1 MNDLPFRV
9 YAVKTKQNSL
19 TPNPSPVREGNLG
32 TITKVKKKMG
42 MKRTVLT
49 MLAFFL
55 ILMGASAQG
64 KTETIQVSASG
75 TKSKGTVKLEGSDYA
90 LFMMDSV
97 TLDSVYRYWNNFV
110 TENPKDENAWH
121 KLCDAAEQKV
131 SNAYWRGTRDWNV
144 ARQLRKEL
152 NVMPRMQQAIPGT
165 YTYYYSVYVS
175 SETRAKEYADSAIAV
190 LNNNVPADDFD
201 RLAIYVRGKNDTL
214 QLTEV
219 LTHYYESGQYPASA
233 LQYHYNE
240 LQGMEKGGVYLGNTQ
255 DDVIGKLIV
264 QLVLGV
270 HKDKILLSQAAV
282 KEPVRRMFERID
294 IPFSDE
300 IFSQFESQPSDE
312 RLLAIMRYIF
322 EHSKR
327 PVYLSARGLGRMF
340 RNGIPDDLK
349 ACLYN
354 EGLTMRYSAKPY
366 NNLEVKRRNVE
377 QRYLMDNLIMQ
388 FQPDEKSMVSPFA
401 RNTRMLTLDYLVLL
415 HDLLPYY
422 KKHNAEQFARLNRIF
437 SGIMRKLSSWS
448 ITVPN
453 SDKYYTINYS
463 KDGAPHYEF
472 VEKVS
477 YKIDP
482 NVDDATNK
490 KRFEEHEKKKENRRV
505 LIIGDPIEE

>member
-1 MNDLPFRV
+1 
-9 YAVKTKQNSL
+9 
-19 TPNPSPVREGNLG
+19 
-32 TITKVKKKMG
+32 

-49 MLAFFL
+49 MLALFL

-64 KTETIQVSASG
+64 KAKLVQTSASG
-75 TKSKGTVKLEGSDYA
+75 TKSNGKFKLQGADQDVR
-90 LFMMDSV
+90 MMDSV
-97 TLDSVYRYWNNFV
+97 TLDKVFKYWNNFV

-131 SNAYWRGTRDWNV
+131 YNAYWRGTRDWNV

-165 YTYYYSVYVS
+165 YTYYYSVYVC
-175 SETRAKEYADSAIAV
+175 SETRAREYADSAIAV

-201 RLAIYVRGKNDTL
+201 RLASYAKGKNDTL

-255 DDVIGKLIV
+255 DDVIGKLMV
-264 QLVLGV
+264 QLVLGK
-270 HKDKILLSQAAV
+270 HKDKILLTQAAV
-282 KEPVRRMFERID
+282 KERVKWMFERID

-300 IFSQFESQPSDE
+300 IFSQFKSQSQDE
-312 RLLAIMRYIF
+312 QLIAIMRYIF

-327 PVYLSARGLGRMF
+327 PVYLSARDLRLMF
-340 RNGIPDDLK
+340 RKGIPDDLK

-388 FQPDEKSMVSPFA
+388 FHPEVNNVTAPYA
-401 RNTRMLTLDYLVLL
+401 RNVRSLALNYLVLL
-415 HDLLPYY
+415 NDLLPYY
-422 KKHNAEQFARLNRIF
+422 KKHNAVEYARLNRIF
-437 SGIMRKLSSWS
+437 SDIMDKDAGTWA
-448 ITVPN
+448 IPN
-453 SDKYYTINYS
+453 SDKYYSVEYI
-463 KDGAPHYEF
+463 KDGTPHYEF
-472 VEKVS
+472 VERVS
-477 YKIDP
+477 YKPDP
-482 NVDDATNK
+482 NDDEETTKRKRKEFFEKNK
-490 KRFEEHEKKKENRRV
+490 RV

>member
-1 MNDLPFRV
+1 
-9 YAVKTKQNSL
+9 
-19 TPNPSPVREGNLG
+19 
-32 TITKVKKKMG
+32 

-49 MLAFFL
+49 MLALFL

-64 KTETIQVSASG
+64 KAKLVQTSASG
-75 TKSKGTVKLEGSDYA
+75 TKSNGKFKLRGADQDVR
-90 LFMMDSV
+90 MMDSV

-110 TENPKDENAWH
+110 TEHPKDEKAWH

-131 SNAYWRGTRDWNV
+131 YNAYWRGTRDWNV

-165 YTYYYSVYVS
+165 YTYYYSVYVC
-175 SETRAKEYADSAIAV
+175 SETRAREYADSAIAV

-201 RLAIYVRGKNDTL
+201 RLASYAKGKNDTL

-255 DDVIGKLIV
+255 DDVIGKLMV
-264 QLVLGV
+264 QLVLGK
-270 HKDKILLSQAAV
+270 HKDKILFSQAAV
-282 KEPVRRMFERID
+282 KEPVKRMFERID

-300 IFSQFESQPSDE
+300 VFSQFESQPSDE
-312 RLLAIMRYIF
+312 RLIAIMRYIF

-327 PVYLSARGLGRMF
+327 PVYLSARDLGRMF
-340 RNGIPDDLK
+340 RKGIPDDLK

-366 NNLEVKRRNVE
+366 NNLAVKRRNVE

-388 FQPDEKSMVSPFA
+388 FHPEVNNVTAPYA
-401 RNTRMLTLDYLVLL
+401 RNVRSLALNYLVLL
-415 HDLLPYY
+415 NDLLPYY
-422 KKHNAEQFARLNRIF
+422 KKHNAVEYARLNRIF
-437 SGIMRKLSSWS
+437 SDIMDKDAGAWA
-448 ITVPN
+448 IPN
-453 SDKYYTINYS
+453 SDKYYSVEYI
-463 KDGAPHYEF
+463 KDGTPHYEF
-472 VEKVS
+472 VERVS
-477 YKIDP
+477 YKPDP
-482 NVDDATNK
+482 NDDEETTKRKRKEFFEKNK
-490 KRFEEHEKKKENRRV
+490 RV

>member
-1 MNDLPFRV
+1 
-9 YAVKTKQNSL
+9 
-19 TPNPSPVREGNLG
+19 
-32 TITKVKKKMG
+32 
-42 MKRTVLT
+42 MKRMVLT
-49 MLAFFL
+49 MLALFV

-64 KTETIQVSASG
+64 KAKTIQVSASG

-90 LFMMDSV
+90 LFMMDSM
-97 TLDSVYRYWNNFV
+97 TLDSVYRYWDNFV

-131 SNAYWRGTRDWNV
+131 YNEYWYGSKDRNV
-144 ARQLRKEL
+144 SRQLRKEL
-152 NVMPRMQQAIPGT
+152 NVMPRMQLAIPGT
-165 YTYYYSVYVS
+165 YTYYYSVYVC
-175 SETRAKEYADSAIAV
+175 SEARAREYADSAIAV

-201 RLAIYVRGKNDTL
+201 RLASYAKGKNDTL
-214 QLTEV
+214 QLTQV

-282 KEPVRRMFERID
+282 KEPVRRMFERIG

-327 PVYLSARGLGRMF
+327 PVYLSARDLGRRMF
-340 RNGIPDDLK
+340 RKGIPDDLK

-366 NNLEVKRRNVE
+366 NNLAVKRRNVE

-388 FQPDEKSMVSPFA
+388 FQPEVNNVTAPYA
-401 RNTRMLTLDYLVLL
+401 RNVRSLALNYLVLL
-415 HDLLPYY
+415 NDLLPYY
-422 KKHNAEQFARLNRIF
+422 KKHNAVEYARLNRIF
-437 SGIMRKLSSWS
+437 SDIM
-448 ITVPN
+448 
-453 SDKYYTINYS
+453 DK
-463 KDGAPHYEF
+463 
-472 VEKVS
+472 
-477 YKIDP
+477 
-482 NVDDATNK
+482 DAGTPGC
-490 KRFEEHEKKKENRRV
+490 RTHIGPANRS
-505 LIIGDPIEE
+505 GNGCCYAG